1 MPSNQVSVHRSGIP
15 GSCGDGLKGVPLSQT
30 LFSVAEDSKQ
40 DTSSFVAPNPEPAWV
55 LSRWV
60 EVPDTG
66 RVDDH
71 MDSLALET
79 GRQTHYA

>member
-1 MPSNQVSVHRSGIP
+1 MSSRGISISVRSSSLQV
-15 GSCGDGLKGVPLSQT
+15 LSQYHGPIRH
-30 LFSVAEDSKQ
+30 V
-40 DTSSFVAPNPEPAWV
+40 TSSFVAPNPEPAWV